1 MAKRF
6 ARSLLP
12 DSIREILP
20 DDLTDVQALL
30 YISAYHRGYE
40 AGAQSHESTD
50 ERLDAMVE
58 MLQDGQRQHWEPRV
72 EMETAMGTHDAA
84 RPRRNVGQPVD
95 MDALLAEHLRQ
106 TQGLTPESG
115 RRTAEAIGKF
125 SRDEVL
131 QVMRWVPTVVR
142 GEDKQRQAQDLAMKQ
157 MAEWDETMDDL
168 PQYDRLLKPLF
179 IKKGLMA
186 DSVQVLQLQDEGE

>member
-20 DDLTDVQALL
+20 DDLTDVQVLL

-72 EMETAMGTHDAA
+72 EMETAMGTHDAT
-84 RPRRNVGQPVD
+84 RPRRQVGQPVD
-95 MDALLAEHLRQ
+95 MDALRAEHLRQ

-115 RRTAEAIGKF
+115 RRTAEPIGPF
-125 SRDEVL
+125 SAGDVVR
-131 QVMRWVPTVVR
+131 VMHWVSTVVKP
-142 GEDKQRQAQDLAMKQ
+142 DNQRAAHDLAMEQ
-157 MAEWDETMDDL
+157 MAEWGETMDTL
-168 PQYDRLLKPLF
+168 PQYDRLLKALF
-179 IKKGLMA
+179 AKRGLIG